1 MRKTGFILGIIFIIS
16 SFSCTKTETADLAI
30 TNVTIIDVTGA
41 PARSEMTVLVRD
53 NLISSVSR
61 TEKMQIPKDAK
72 VIDASGKY
80 LIPGLWDMHVH
91 SSYTGWFAKEDTW
104 FIENNEINKE
114 IFFPLCIAN
123 GVLGIRDLGGDLQ
136 ALKRWRQ
143 EVEQKKLI
151 GPRIIATGPIIDG
164 PKPSFPLGSIAIGS
178 AIEGRRVVN
187 SLLQEG
193 ADFIKVRELIPRDAY
208 FAIADECKRLGIPLA
223 GHVPKSVNAYEASD
237 AGQKC
242 IEHFT
247 SSWLLSLCQP
257 EELEKGPKSFD
268 RLLHIYSEEKAKSV
282 FKKFVGNGTWLCP
295 TLVLDHRLS
304 HLDEIDQSNHPGL
317 KYIPEY
323 WIDNNWKPYLH
334 RKLSNY
340 SSEDAAYSKK
350 AFNKQLKLTDI
361 MNRSGVQ
368 LLAGTD
374 TIGIYLVP
382 GFSLHEELALLVK
395 AGLTPMEALKT
406 ATINPAKYLGLQ
418 DSLGTIG
425 ENKIADLVLLD
436 ANPLEN
442 ISNTQKINAVIIN
455 GKFFSRADLDIMLA
469 QALIKLPNKEITTGY
484 GVHWPEKAHDLS
496 YYMQRAKKVGFN
508 LVTRKEKDRWFS
520 LI

>member
-1 MRKTGFILGIIFIIS
+1 MRKTALALVVMLLFS
-16 SFSCTKTETADLAI
+16 SLSCTKTETADLAI

-41 PARSEMTVLVRD
+41 PAKSKMTVLVRD
-53 NLISSVSR
+53 NLISSVNR
-61 TEKMQIPKDAK
+61 TEKVQIPKDAK

-114 IFFPLCIAN
+114 IFFPLFVAN
-123 GVLGIRDLGGDLQ
+123 GILGIRDLGGDLK

-143 EVEQKKLI
+143 EIEQEKLI

-164 PKPSFPLGSIAIGS
+164 PKPSFPLCSIAVGS

-187 SLLQEG
+187 SLLHEG

-223 GHVPKSVNAYEASD
+223 GHVPRSVNAFEASD

-247 SSWLLSLCQP
+247 SSWLLSLCEP
-257 EELEKGPKSFD
+257 DELKKGPKSFD
-268 RLLHIYSEEKAKSV
+268 RLLHIYSEEKANSV
-282 FKKFVGNGTWLCP
+282 FKKFVDNGTWLCP
-295 TLVLDHRLS
+295 TIVLDRRLS
-304 HLDEIDQSNHPGL
+304 HLDEIDRSNFPKL
-317 KYIPEY
+317 EYIPEY
-323 WIDNNWKPYLH
+323 WTSNNWERYLQH
-334 RKLSNY
+334 RLKNQSL
-340 SSEDAAYSKK
+340 EDAAYSKE
-350 AFNKQLKLTDI
+350 AFNRQLELTDI
-361 MNRSGVQ
+361 MYRSGVQ

-374 TIGIYLVP
+374 TPGIYLVP
-382 GFSLHEELALLVK
+382 GFSLHEELALFVK
-395 AGLTPMEALKT
+395 AGLKPMEALKT
-406 ATINPAKYLGLQ
+406 ATINPAKYLRIQ
-418 DSLGTIG
+418 DSLGTIE

-442 ISNTQKINAVIIN
+442 INNTQQINAVIIN
-455 GKFFSRADLDIMLA
+455 GKFISRTDLDEMLA
-469 QALIKLPNKEITTGY
+469 QVEMIASKI
-484 GVHWPEKAHDLS
+484 
-496 YYMQRAKKVGFN
+496 
-508 LVTRKEKDRWFS
+508 
-520 LI
+520 